1 MWEQDNKKG
10 WEPKN
15 WCLWT
20 VVLEKTLESPLDSKI
35 KPVNPIG
42 NQPWIF
48 TGRTDA
54 EDEAPILWPPDVK
67 SQLTGKDPDAG
78 KAGGEGDDRDEMIG
92 WHHRLHGHE
101 FEQAQ
106 GDGEGQGSLAC
117 CSPWGHK
124 ESTQLRNW
132 RAKSY
137 ILLLTILQCLKTSNI
152 YCQIFYHCHYS
163 FYFIFS
169 LQICP
174 FFSIFFLLV
183 FYFLFTFSPKLENL
197 NYFLHPCSECQLF
210 RLIVIPFP
218 GNCFFGSNCCYCPQR
233 LTWSWEGVAGYS
245 PHHPD
250 APHTHTHPTCHR
262 PGPGTRSRADRACYS
277 NVTGPGLWLS
287 HAESFTVVYTHWR
300 RGRKVR
306 LTLYGHWAGKIFFKP
321 RTWSN
326 E

>member
-1 MWEQDNKKG
+1 MPLNCGAREDSWESLGQQDQTSQSYRKSTLNIHWKDWCWRWSSNTLATWCEKPTHWERPWCWEGRRRRG
-10 WEPKN
+10 WQRWDDWMASQTP
-15 WCLWT
+15 WTWLWASSGRWWRPRKPGMLQSLGSQRVNT
-20 VVLEKTLESPLDSKI
+20 TEKLKSKTI
-35 KPVNPIG
+35 
-42 NQPWIF
+42 
-48 TGRTDA
+48 
-54 EDEAPILWPPDVK
+54 
-67 SQLTGKDPDAG
+67 
-78 KAGGEGDDRDEMIG
+78 
-92 WHHRLHGHE
+92 H
-101 FEQAQ
+101 
-106 GDGEGQGSLAC
+106 
-117 CSPWGHK
+117 
-124 ESTQLRNW
+124 
-132 RAKSY
+132 
-137 ILLLTILQCLKTSNI
+137 LLLTILQCLKTSNI

-287 HAESFTVVYTHWR
+287 HAKSFTVVYTHWR